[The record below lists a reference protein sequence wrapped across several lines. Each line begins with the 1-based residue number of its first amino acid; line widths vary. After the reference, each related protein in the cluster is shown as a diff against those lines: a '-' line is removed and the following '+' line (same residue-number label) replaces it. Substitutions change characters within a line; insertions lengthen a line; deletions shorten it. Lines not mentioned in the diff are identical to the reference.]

1 MASKV
6 TTIADTVGGTAVFT
20 MGARADSLTQ
30 KLHGRLDD
38 LRVYHRAMY
47 GSEVSAIRHGME
59 ALAANASSTSSTG
72 YSNRLQSD
80 GTYVYQ
86 YDNEGNLVRKSAS
99 YPIRETT
106 FDWDHRNR
114 LSWVTQYGPLETVQ
128 LRLNDSGATDVED
141 AIHTVE
147 AGNFYGEASVVTVP
161 SGLELPTGQ
170 TDALQ
175 LDGSGDYVSLGLQDE
190 LVVGTSDFSV
200 SAWFYAANTSGLQ
213 TIVSQGLA
221 YLDGYAL
228 SVTSTGN
235 LEFRLRDGSASQT
248 VTIVPGVSL
257 AGDWHHVLISVD
269 RDGDIVPYL
278 DGVELTSQIV
288 ATQVGGYIDGSTMF
302 PFTVGAL
309 AGMSEFEGYL
319 GDVRLFHEALDA
331 SWAATVAAYATST
344 YALLSQTQQT
354 YDHANRWIA
363 TEVDADGAGPG
374 GWEKTY
380 FVYDG
385 QQIALQLN
393 ESGETTHRYLWGSA
407 VDQLLADEQVSSPT
421 QAGEVYWPLTDHLG
435 TVRDLASFD
444 PVSGT
449 AVEVHRNYDSF
460 GNLVSET
467 NPNEIDHL
475 FGFTGR
481 PLDQSTGLQNNLHRW
496 YDPGAGRWISEDPI
510 GFAAGDANLY
520 RYVGN
525 STDELD

>member
-1 MASKV
+1 MTGTLHPQDDGTGYIKIDTWNGGDPSQLQIGDGDFSFATWLKLDPGTTEPMVILSQGEVASGGAGYELSLNAGHAWAPLTFKVRDDSGTVDSLTFNSSQELRTGWHHLAGTLQRNGDIRLYVDGIPVASKV

-257 AGDWHHVLISVD
+257 AGNWHHVLISVD

-354 YDHANRWIA
+354 YDQEFMVGVRPCFLFWRSASPRHATLLA
-363 TEVDADGAGPG
+363 GA
-374 GWEKTY
+374 
-380 FVYDG
+380 V
-385 QQIALQLN
+385 
-393 ESGETTHRYLWGSA
+393 THRG
-407 VDQLLADEQVSSPT
+407 
-421 QAGEVYWPLTDHLG
+421 G
-435 TVRDLASFD
+435 
-444 PVSGT
+444 
-449 AVEVHRNYDSF
+449 
-460 GNLVSET
+460 
-467 NPNEIDHL
+467 I
-475 FGFTGR
+475 
-481 PLDQSTGLQNNLHRW
+481 
-496 YDPGAGRWISEDPI
+496 
-510 GFAAGDANLY
+510 
-520 RYVGN
+520 
-525 STDELD
+525 